1 LVTTPLDKI
10 HIDFNEQS
18 LWVLN
23 VALALVMFGIALDIS
38 IDDFRRLARKPKP
51 LFVGVLSQFVL
62 LPAVTFVLVLLV
74 EPLPSI
80 ALGMFMVAACPGG
93 NISNFITHLAKGNT
107 ALSVSLTAVAIL
119 LAVIM
124 TPLNLQLWGSLY
136 GPTASILQEV
146 AIAPFSMVKLVALL
160 LALPLILGMW
170 IKHFRPR
177 FAFKIAKVLK
187 VLSLVFFVALIF
199 ITLYDNRDIFME
211 YVLYVFWIV
220 VLHNLLAFVTGFSL
234 AKFFSLS
241 QMDKRTIGIET
252 GIQNSGLGLL
262 LIFTFF
268 DGMGGMALLAAFWGI
283 WHLISGLTIA
293 TFWGYFPIDKE
304 EFV

>member
-1 LVTTPLDKI
+1 M
-10 HIDFNEQS
+10 
-18 LWVLN
+18 LN

-38 IDDFRRLARKPKP
+38 FDDFRSLARKPKP
-51 LFVGVLSQFVL
+51 LFIGVLSQFVL
-62 LPAVTFVLVLLV
+62 LPAVTFILVLLV
-74 EPLPSI
+74 GPLPSI
-80 ALGMFMVAACPGG
+80 ALGMFMVADCPGG
-93 NISNFITHLAKGNT
+93 NISNFITHLAGGNT
-107 ALSVSLTAVAIL
+107 ALSVSLTAVATL
-119 LAVIM
+119 LAVLM

-136 GPTASILQEV
+136 GPTATILQEV

-170 IKHFRPR
+170 INYIRPTW
-177 FAFKIAKVLK
+177 ASKMAKVLK
-187 VLSLVFFVALIF
+187 VLSIVFFVMLIF
-199 ITLYDNRDIFME
+199 LALYDNRDIFME

-220 VLHNLLAFVTGFSL
+220 VIHNLLAFVTGFSV
-234 AKFFSLS
+234 AKLFKLS
-241 QMDKRTIGIET
+241 QLDKRTIAIET

-283 WHLISGLTIA
+283 WHLISGLALA

-304 EFV
+304 ELV

>member
-1 LVTTPLDKI
+1 MVTIPLDKI

-38 IDDFRRLARKPKP
+38 VDDFKRLARKPRP

-107 ALSVSLTAVAIL
+107 ALSVSLTAMATL
-119 LAVIM
+119 LAVFM

-136 GPTASILQEV
+136 GPAASILQEV

-160 LALPLILGMW
+160 LALPLFLGMW
-170 IKHFRPR
+170 INHIRPK
-177 FAFKIAKVLK
+177 FASKIAKVLK
-187 VLSLVFFVALIF
+187 VLSLVFFVTLIF
-199 ITLYDNRDIFME
+199 ISLYDNRDIFME

-220 VLHNLLAFVTGFSL
+220 VLHNLLAFVTGYSV
-234 AKFFSLS
+234 ANFFRLS
-241 QMDKRTIGIET
+241 HMDKRTIGIET

-283 WHLISGLTIA
+283 WHLISGLAIA

>member
-1 LVTTPLDKI
+1 MVTTPLDKI

-62 LPAVTFVLVLLV
+62 LPVVTFVLVLLV

-160 LALPLILGMW
+160 LALPLILGML

-177 FAFKIAKVLK
+177 FASKIAKVLK

-199 ITLYDNRDIFME
+199 IALYDNRDIFIE

-268 DGMGGMALLAAFWGI
+268 DGLGGMALLAAFWGI

>member
-1 LVTTPLDKI
+1 MVTTPLDKI

-23 VALALVMFGIALDIS
+23 MALALVMFGIALDIS

-93 NISNFITHLAKGNT
+93 NISNFIAHLAKGNT
-107 ALSVSLTAVAIL
+107 ALSVSLTAVATL

-170 IKHFRPR
+170 INHVRP
-177 FAFKIAKVLK
+177 KI
-187 VLSLVFFVALIF
+187 
-199 ITLYDNRDIFME
+199 
-211 YVLYVFWIV
+211 
-220 VLHNLLAFVTGFSL
+220 
-234 AKFFSLS
+234 
-241 QMDKRTIGIET
+241 
-252 GIQNSGLGLL
+252 
-262 LIFTFF
+262 
-268 DGMGGMALLAAFWGI
+268 
-283 WHLISGLTIA
+283 
-293 TFWGYFPIDKE
+293 
-304 EFV
+304 